1 MADEKRI
8 NEDELKE
15 VSGGMV
21 FNALGYEGSPDRP
34 WEVLANHNC
43 EILGAFSTK
52 QEACDYAKRLGE
64 RSDPNNSYNTM
75 EVSKETVER
84 LRANPN
90 VY

>member
-1 MADEKRI
+1 MTDDIRI
-8 NEDELKE
+8 KEDELNN

-43 EILGAFSTK
+43 EILGAFPTK
-52 QEACDYAKRLGE
+52 EQACEYARSIGE
-64 RSDPNNSYNTM
+64 KSDPKNSYNTM
-75 EVSKETVER
+75 EVYRETVER

>member
-1 MADEKRI
+1 MTDDIRV
-8 NEDELKE
+8 NEDELNN

-21 FNALGYEGSPDRP
+21 FNALGYEGFPDKP

-43 EILGAFSTK
+43 AILGAFATK
-52 QEACDYAKRLGE
+52 EQACEYAKRLGE

-75 EVSKETVER
+75 EVFRETVER